1 MVHFLRRLVYLWLC
15 NIVALWAAE
24 SLISGI
30 HFTGNFG
37 SIVVAALVFALV
49 YLILKPVAKLLALPL
64 IILTLGIALFF
75 VNILMLY
82 ITDWILS
89 DFKIDGFMSAVWAT
103 IVIWGVNWVLQIVFD
118 VDDRSTGRSRREKR
132 TA

>member
-1 MVHFLRRLVYLWLC
+1 MWLC

-49 YLILKPVAKLLALPL
+49 NLILKPVAMLLAFPL

-103 IVIWGVNWVLQIVFD
+103 IVIWAVNWLLQILFD
-118 VDDRSTGRSRREKR
+118 IDDSKTRRDKR
-132 TA
+132 AAAQ

>member
-1 MVHFLRRLVYLWLC
+1 MWLC

-49 YLILKPVAKLLALPL
+49 NLILKPVTKLLAFPL
-64 IILTLGIALFF
+64 IIVTLGIALFF
-75 VNILMLY
+75 INILMLY

-89 DFKIDGFMSAVWAT
+89 DFTIDGFMSAVWAT
-103 IVIWGVNWVLQIVFD
+103 IVIWAVNWLLQILFD
-118 VDDRSTGRSRREKR
+118 IDDSKSRKDKR
-132 TA
+132 AAAQ

>member
-1 MVHFLRRLVYLWLC
+1 MHFLRRLVYMWLC

-30 HFTGNFG
+30 HFSGNFG
-37 SIVVAALVFALV
+37 SIVLAALVFGLV
-49 YLILKPVAKLLALPL
+49 NLILKPVAKLLALPL

-89 DFKIDGFMSAVWAT
+89 DFKIENFGSAIWAT
-103 IVIWGVNWVLQIVFD
+103 IVIWAVNWLLQIVFD
-118 VDDRSTGRSRREKR
+118 IDDRKPSKGRKA
-132 TA
+132 TAH

>member
-1 MVHFLRRLVYLWLC
+1 MWLC

-30 HFTGNFG
+30 HFSGNFG
-37 SIVVAALVFALV
+37 SIVLAALVFGLV
-49 YLILKPVAKLLALPL
+49 NLILKPVAKLLALPL

-89 DFKIDGFMSAVWAT
+89 DFKIESFGAAIWAT
-103 IVIWGVNWVLQIVFD
+103 IVIWAVNWLLQIVFD
-118 VDDRSTGRSRREKR
+118 VDDRKTRKGKSATSH
-132 TA
+132 

>member
-1 MVHFLRRLVYLWLC
+1 MWLC

-30 HFTGNFG
+30 KFTGNFG
-37 SIVVAALVFALV
+37 SIVIAALVFALIN
-49 YLILKPVAKLLALPL
+49 LILKPVAKLLAFPL

-89 DFKIDGFMSAVWAT
+89 DFKIESFGAAIWGT
-103 IVIWGVNWVLQIVFD
+103 IVIWAVNWLLQIVFD
-118 VDDRSTGRSRREKR
+118 IDDRKPRKGQS
-132 TA
+132 AAAQ

>member
-1 MVHFLRRLVYLWLC
+1 MWLC

-30 HFTGNFG
+30 HFSGNFA

-49 YLILKPVAKLLALPL
+49 NLILKPVAKLLALPL

-89 DFKIDGFMSAVWAT
+89 DFKIENFGSAIWAT
-103 IVIWGVNWVLQIVFD
+103 IVIWAVNWLLQIVFD
-118 VDDRSTGRSRREKR
+118 IDDRKPSKGRKA
-132 TA
+132 TAH

>member
-1 MVHFLRRLVYLWLC
+1 VVHFLRRLVYLWLC

-49 YLILKPVAKLLALPL
+49 NLILKPVAKLLAFPL

-103 IVIWGVNWVLQIVFD
+103 IVIWAVNWLLQIVFD
-118 VDDRSTGRSRREKR
+118 IDDRKPRRDKSTARS
-132 TA
+132 

>member
-1 MVHFLRRLVYLWLC
+1 MWLC

-24 SLISGI
+24 SLIAGI
-30 HFTGNFG
+30 HFSGNFA
-37 SIVVAALVFALV
+37 SIVIAALVFALV
-49 YLILKPVAKLLALPL
+49 NLILKPVAKLLAFPL

-89 DFKIDGFMSAVWAT
+89 DFKIENFGSAIWAT
-103 IVIWGVNWVLQIVFD
+103 IVIWAVNWLLQIVFD
-118 VDDRSTGRSRREKR
+118 VDDRKGKR
-132 TA
+132 AAAQ

>member
-1 MVHFLRRLVYLWLC
+1 MVHFARRLVYMWLC

-30 HFTGNFG
+30 HFSGNFA
-37 SIVVAALVFALV
+37 SIVLAALVFALV
-49 YLILKPVAKLLALPL
+49 NLILKPVAKLLAFPL

-89 DFKIDGFMSAVWAT
+89 DFKIDTFWSAVWAT
-103 IVIWGVNWVLQIVFD
+103 IVIWAVNWLLQIVFD
-118 VDDRSTGRSRREKR
+118 IDDRSRPRKSRQ
-132 TA
+132 AAQS

>member
-49 YLILKPVAKLLALPL
+49 NLILKPVAKLLALPL

-103 IVIWGVNWVLQIVFD
+103 IVIWAVNWLLQIVFD
-118 VDDRSTGRSRREKR
+118 VDDRKSRRDKS
-132 TA
+132 TARS

>member
-1 MVHFLRRLVYLWLC
+1 VVRFLRRLVYLWLC

-30 HFTGNFG
+30 HFSGNFG
-37 SIVVAALVFALV
+37 TIVIAALVFGLV
-49 YLILKPVAKLLALPL
+49 NLVIKPIVKLLALPI

-89 DFKIDGFMSAVWAT
+89 DFKMDDFWAAVWAT
-103 IVIWGVNWVLQIVFD
+103 IVIWAVNWLLEIVFD
-118 VDDRSTGRSRREKR
+118 IDDRKSRKGKNA
-132 TA
+132 TAH

>member
-49 YLILKPVAKLLALPL
+49 NLILKPVAKLLALPL

-103 IVIWGVNWVLQIVFD
+103 IVIWAVNWLLQIVFD
-118 VDDRSTGRSRREKR
+118 IDDRKPRRDKSTARS
-132 TA
+132 